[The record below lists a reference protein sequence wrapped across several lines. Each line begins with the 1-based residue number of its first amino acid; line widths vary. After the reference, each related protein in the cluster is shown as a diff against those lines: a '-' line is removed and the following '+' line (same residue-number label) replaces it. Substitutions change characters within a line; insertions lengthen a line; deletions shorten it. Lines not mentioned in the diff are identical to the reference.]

1 MKTVE
6 EFIKEIESSE
16 TLQNE
21 LKGIKDKDALSDFLK
36 RNDVSATAEEFV
48 KAFKAKKEAEGEITD
63 DDVEAVAGGGWMGWW
78 PDRDMVKDYGVSEH
92 AD

>member
-6 EFIKEIESSE
+6 DFFKEIEGSE
-16 TLQNE
+16 TLQND
-21 LKGIKDKDALSDFLK
+21 LKGIKGKNALSDFLK
-36 RNDVSATAEEFV
+36 KNNVGTTAEEFV

-63 DDVEAVAGGGWMGWW
+63 DAAENVAGGAVYLWW
-78 PDRDMVKDYGVSEH
+78 PDDSDWDYGVSEH